1 MQIIWSARS
10 KKTLGIIRLHIR
22 THFTSKE
29 ELEFINQVIQTIQTI
44 QTIQSINTFPKG
56 FPECKK
62 PKQARKAV
70 IHPHSTLFYRIKSK
84 KRIELLLFW
93 DNRNNPKKIK

>member
-29 ELEFINQVIQTIQTI
+29 ELEFINQVIQTIQ
-44 QTIQSINTFPKG
+44 SINAFPKG

>member
-10 KKTLGIIRLHIR
+10 KKTLESIRLHIR
-22 THFTSKE
+22 TRFTVKE
-29 ELEFINQVIQTIQTI
+29 EMEFLNQVIQTIR
-44 QTIQSINTFPKG
+44 SIDNFPKG
-56 FPECKK
+56 FPECDK
-62 PKQARKAV
+62 PKSARKAI
-70 IHPHSTLFYRIKSK
+70 IHPHSTLFYRIKNK